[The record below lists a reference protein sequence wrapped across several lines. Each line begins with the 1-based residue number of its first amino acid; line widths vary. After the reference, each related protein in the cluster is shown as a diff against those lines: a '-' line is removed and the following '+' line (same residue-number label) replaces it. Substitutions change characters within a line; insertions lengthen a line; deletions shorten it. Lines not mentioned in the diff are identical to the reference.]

1 LNLQCNAFAREL
13 LVCGPDVDVGR
24 ISFLKICHQC
34 FGSGRTDI
42 VKRPS
47 SRAKVRFEPAGQPD
61 VGNARGVVR
70 VEMGQEQCVDST
82 DRYADL
88 EQPDGRPSPRID
100 QQFLLAGLDE
110 GAWPENAAWVRPCRA
125 V

>member
-1 LNLQCNAFAREL
+1 MLWLRSDRQRETAVFA
-13 LVCGPDVDVGR
+13 CQSA
-24 ISFLKICHQC
+24 I
-34 FGSGRTDI
+34 
-42 VKRPS
+42 
-47 SRAKVRFEPAGQPD
+47 RASPD

-110 GAWPENAAWVRPCRA
+110 GAWPEAIRTRRGYARA
-125 V
+125 EQCDAEIIRAH

>member
-1 LNLQCNAFAREL
+1 FSRFAINAL
-13 LVCGPDVDVGR
+13 D
-24 ISFLKICHQC
+24 
-34 FGSGRTDI
+34 SGRTDN

-110 GAWPENAAWVRPCRA
+110 GAWPEAIRTRRGYACAEQCDAEIIRA
-125 V
+125 H